1 MANAGISQAMLSELT
16 AKQRKALFVRIG
28 FQGEPGSVRQI
39 PRFRLNPLNV
49 NRVFNCDVEFL
60 QEDATGNIIWPKNW
74 ATDCLPPPYLYF
86 IREKVWPE
94 LAPDVMEQDE
104 YRGKSLVIVDNV
116 PEEVTPKILVA
127 WMNAGLDD
135 DDPDLASAKIQLQEM
150 QENLAKVEKQIAELP
165 SMKVQGSNAKE
176 ELEMKKKRAQTLN
189 MQKIDLEEDIRAVK
203 EKFDKLRRDREAMID
218 SAFQVKLAE
227 TKQPMGLNVWESRF
241 SKDKKGQ
248 RMAYIAVHK
257 YNWSEFRVAYQRY
270 TGQIITGKN
279 DLPGLTGEFQ
289 EINMR
294 NVTLSRRK
302 HGVGMYKYSD
312 ERGFYSGEYRHG
324 LRHGMGTEINQ
335 QGRYQGKFDRDW
347 RRGPGSQVY
356 ANGDTYRGP
365 FGGTR
370 YHLRES
376 LIFGD
381 EYTDGLPHG
390 HGKIRFVDGSVY
402 EGEWKDGTPSGKGKY
417 VASVG
422 IVMEGTFGRWAS
434 LHGYGSYT
442 VDDVTR
448 IGTWRE
454 GLLHGKG
461 TEIDMQGGTYEGD
474 WRNGEKHGFGTLSS
488 TIVDGVYNGWYH
500 HGYRYG
506 RGILNYG
513 NIDRDRKKEEE
524 RMKKIAEAMRAK
536 SITVGLPDGSEDAD
550 GNVVLRNGTTD
561 GSSSNLLLEN
571 GGNNTT
577 ETSLASRA
585 LAADTTKANEE
596 LDDDDDDNDDKNDE
610 TNEKKKDEKHQTE
623 YEKMQGD
630 VVQFIPYRGD
640 YCYEGRWRAGM
651 VRTNG
656 VFTKRF
662 GRPEPNLHVLKFVHN
677 GLNPDLPLLAELG
690 PQEEEIA
697 RKRTQFA
704 KATLKET
711 IEKRIMKESENL
723 SSYVYWKRTA
733 ELNQKDIKYRTRRG
747 KRQLEEIKAAIKK
760 PERAAGTE
768 EEQDHYSDDSYD
780 SDEEGDDRVADND
793 EQDLMV

>member
-28 FQGEPGSVRQI
+28 FQGEPGSIRQI

-135 DDPDLASAKIQLQEM
+135 DDPDLASAKIQLEEM
-150 QENLAKVEKQIAELP
+150 QDNLAKVEKQIAELP

-176 ELEMKKKRAQTLN
+176 ELETKKKRAQTLN

-227 TKQPMGLNVWESRF
+227 TKQPMGLNVWEARF
-241 SKDKKGQ
+241 SRDKKGQ

-257 YNWSEFRVAYQRY
+257 FNWSEFRVAYHRY
-270 TGQIITGKN
+270 NGSIITGKN
-279 DLPGLTGEFQ
+279 DLVGLTGEYQ

-294 NVTLSRRK
+294 NVTVSRRR
-302 HGVGMYKYSD
+302 HGVGMYKYND

-335 QGRYQGKFDRDW
+335 QGRFQGKFERDW

-356 ANGDTYRGP
+356 ANGDVYRGP
-365 FGGTR
+365 YGGSR
-370 YHLRES
+370 YHNRES

-390 HGKIRFVDGSVY
+390 NGKIRFVDGSVY
-402 EGEWKDGTPSGKGKY
+402 EGEWKDGVPSGKGKY

-422 IVMEGTFGRWAS
+422 IVMEGTFGRWAT

-442 VDDVTR
+442 IDDVTR

-461 TEIDMQGGTYEGD
+461 TEIDMQEGIYEGD
-474 WRNGEKHGFGTLSS
+474 WRHGEKHGYGTLNSKLVQGLYS
-488 TIVDGVYNGWYH
+488 GWYH

-513 NIDRDRKKEEE
+513 NIDRDRQKEED
-524 RMKKIAEAMRAK
+524 RMKKIAESMRAK
-536 SITVGLPDGSEDAD
+536 SVSVGLPEGSEDSE
-550 GNVVLRNGTTD
+550 GNVILNTDTIQESSDTKLLLDNNGNSSADTKTLISKALGTT
-561 GSSSNLLLEN
+561 NL
-571 GGNNTT
+571 NTV
-577 ETSLASRA
+577 
-585 LAADTTKANEE
+585 DEE
-596 LDDDDDDNDDKNDE
+596 LDDDDDENTE
-610 TNEKKKDEKHQTE
+610 GTEKKKDEKHQTE
-623 YEKMQGD
+623 YEKMQGEL
-630 VVQFIPYRGD
+630 VQFIPYRGD
-640 YCYEGRWRAGM
+640 YCYEGRWRAGS

-677 GLNPDLPLLAELG
+677 GINPDLPLLVELAA
-690 PQEEEIA
+690 QEEEIA
-697 RKRTQFA
+697 RKRSQFA

-711 IEKRIMKESENL
+711 IEKRIIKEGENL
-723 SSYVYWKRTA
+723 SSFVYWKRTA
-733 ELNQKDIKYRTRRG
+733 ETNQKDIKYRTRRG
-747 KRQLEEIKAAIKK
+747 KAQLEEIKAAIKK

-768 EEQDHYSDDSYD
+768 EEQDHYSDDSYNS
-780 SDEEGDDRVADND
+780 SDEDEERVADND
-793 EQDLMV
+793 DQDLMV